1 MTQDNVQ
8 EVLDARREH
17 FEGKR
22 ERRVE
27 RFEAAAENAANRS
40 DSYYG
45 QSKEGLPENGQPILI
60 GHHSEKRHRR
70 ALDRAWNQ
78 MGRSVEEGRKAEHYA
93 DKAEAARSNTSVS
106 SDDPDA
112 IQKLKEKVE
121 QLESD
126 QAQYKSVNKVVK
138 SVKFK
143 KLTETQEKLDY
154 VTKALNCSELQ
165 AAQHIG
171 GHGLSCDGP
180 GYPQWKLSNNSANM
194 TRIKKRIKEL
204 EVSLSAIADEGEAK
218 EIRIEELGVTVFHN
232 HVENRYQLD
241 FDKRLTRDG
250 WELLARQ
257 NSFRKTREGLFQ
269 RQLNTL
275 STWFKL
281 EKGNQPCSLYRSL
294 KELADANNLFA

>member
-22 ERRVE
+22 ERRIE
-27 RFEAAAENAANRS
+27 RFETAAENASKRS
-40 DSYYG
+40 DSYYER
-45 QSKEGLPENGQPILI
+45 SHEGLPENGQPILI

-70 ALDRAWNQ
+70 ALDRSWNQ
-78 MGRSVEEGRKAEHYA
+78 MGRSVEEGRKSDHYA

-112 IQKLKEKVE
+112 IQKLKEKLE
-121 QLESD
+121 HLESE

-138 SVKFK
+138 SAKFK
-143 KLTETQEKLDY
+143 KLTDDQVKIKFVSE
-154 VTKALNCSELQ
+154 ALNCSELQ

-204 EVSLSAIADEGEAK
+204 EASLSVIADEGEAK

-250 WELLARQ
+250 WNLLAKQ

-275 STWFKL
+275 STWYKL
-281 EKGNQPCSLYRSL
+281 EKGDRPNSLYRSL

>member
-22 ERRVE
+22 ERRIE
-27 RFEAAAENAANRS
+27 RFEGAAENAANRS
-40 DSYYG
+40 DSYYR
-45 QSKEGLPENGQPILI
+45 QSSEGLPENGQPILI

-78 MGRSVEEGRKAEHYA
+78 MGRSVEESRKAEHYA
-93 DKAEAARSNTSVS
+93 DKAEAARSNTSIS

-112 IQKLKEKVE
+112 IQKLKEKLE

-126 QAQYKSVNKVVK
+126 QTQYKSVNKVVK
-138 SVKFK
+138 SAKFK
-143 KLTETQEKLDY
+143 KLTDTQEKLDF
-154 VTKALNCSELQ
+154 VKEKLNCSEPQ
-165 AAQHIG
+165 AAQYING
-171 GHGLSCDGP
+171 FGLSFNGP
-180 GYPQWKLSNNSANM
+180 GYPQYRLSNNNANM
-194 TRIKKRIKEL
+194 NRIKQRIKEL
-204 EVSLSAIADEGEAK
+204 EASLSAITDEGEAK

-250 WELLARQ
+250 WELLARR

-275 STWFKL
+275 SVSFML
-281 EKGNQPCSLYRSL
+281 EKGDQPYSLYRSL

>member
-1 MTQDNVQ
+1 MTQIDMQ

-40 DSYYG
+40 DSYYKR
-45 QSKEGLPENGQPILI
+45 SHEGLPENGQPILI

-93 DKAEAARSNTSVS
+93 DKAEAARSNTSVA

-112 IQKLKEKVE
+112 IQKLKEKLE
-121 QLESD
+121 HLESD

-143 KLTETQEKLDY
+143 
-154 VTKALNCSELQ
+154 N
-165 AAQHIG
+165 
-171 GHGLSCDGP
+171 
-180 GYPQWKLSNNSANM
+180 
-194 TRIKKRIKEL
+194 
-204 EVSLSAIADEGEAK
+204 
-218 EIRIEELGVTVFHN
+218 
-232 HVENRYQLD
+232 
-241 FDKRLTRDG
+241 
-250 WELLARQ
+250 
-257 NSFRKTREGLFQ
+257 
-269 RQLNTL
+269 
-275 STWFKL
+275 
-281 EKGNQPCSLYRSL
+281 
-294 KELADANNLFA
+294 